1 MTGKTECPCCNTKLN
16 LCPFCGGPA
25 KIYGQNMVGCIDNAN
40 CGGTMDFGH
49 WSGHDD
55 DGIPAEHYV
64 VEQWNKRIQPP
75 KGDKDDLEA

>member
-1 MTGKTECPCCNTKLN
+1 
-16 LCPFCGGPA
+16 
-25 KIYGQNMVGCIDNAN
+25 NAN

-49 WSGHDD
+49 WCGHDD